1 VNPLHATLGIA
12 VIFCV
17 LFLFGALQAKPDP
30 AIALRDRYL
39 RLTRFPRA
47 EAEAHLAQRLEAL
60 CERFPGKS
68 YRWYL
73 QWLVMDLQ
81 KAKR

>member
-17 LFLFGALQAKPDP
+17 LFLYGLLQSKPEPGAV
-30 AIALRDRYL
+30 LRDRYL

-47 EAEAHLAQRLEAL
+47 EAEAHLAQRLESL
-60 CERFPGKS
+60 CQRFPGKS

-73 QWLVMDLQ
+73 QWLITDLER
-81 KAKR
+81 AKR